1 MDRRQ
6 FLRNAL
12 GVLGAAAAGSVLPPW
27 AQAGAA
33 GNHHKHRHHKPAP
46 TTTTL
51 PADTTTSPGGL
62 VAPWIQAENAQP
74 GTSAW
79 VLSNANGLIQGFADA
94 TSVNRGEKV
103 GFKVTCAAPTYRVE
117 AYRMGWYQG
126 LGARLVSTS
135 DPQTGLAQD
144 PARVVF
150 PLNMVDASHWETTYE
165 LTLDD
170 NYPPGCYLFR
180 LVGENGSDWHV
191 PLTVRDDASRARFL
205 MVNGVS
211 EWQAYN
217 EYGGYSLYFG
227 RGSRGRN
234 FESRARVVSF
244 DRPYALGAGS
254 GDFIGLEHPL
264 VMRLEE
270 QGFDVTY
277 ATSIDLHTKP
287 DMLQQHT
294 AFLSPGHDEYWS
306 APMRDGAEK
315 ARDAGVNLAFFGAN
329 AAYRQVRFEDS
340 SVGAN
345 RHQVCY
351 KSAAEDPMTKVNPA
365 LSTVNWRDAPVSRPE
380 MQLVGVGYDGNPVK
394 ADLVIADPGAWVF
407 EGLGFRAGQVIG
419 PDVIGPEFD
428 RAFPGSSP
436 KNLQVLAHS
445 PVRVGRRASFADTS
459 YYSSAS
465 GAGVFASAS
474 IWWLTKLSPPRVFAA
489 SPYIPEIVE
498 ITLNV
503 LRAFG
508 EGPAGEKY
516 PSQGNAPAVA
526 GAGGPNPNESL
537 A

>member
-1 MDRRQ
+1 
-6 FLRNAL
+6 
-12 GVLGAAAAGSVLPPW
+12 
-27 AQAGAA
+27 
-33 GNHHKHRHHKPAP
+33 
-46 TTTTL
+46 
-51 PADTTTSPGGL
+51 
-62 VAPWIQAENAQP
+62 
-74 GTSAW
+74 
-79 VLSNANGLIQGFADA
+79 
-94 TSVNRGEKV
+94 
-103 GFKVTCAAPTYRVE
+103 
-117 AYRMGWYQG
+117 
-126 LGARLVSTS
+126 
-135 DPQTGLAQD
+135 
-144 PARVVF
+144 
-150 PLNMVDASHWETTYE
+150 MVDASHWETTYE

-205 MVNGVS
+205 MVNGES

-474 IWWLTKLSPPRVFAA
+474 IWWLTKLSPPRLFAA

-508 EGPAGEKY
+508 EGPAGKKY
-516 PSQGNAPAVA
+516 PSQGNAPAIA